1 MTNAP
6 LPAPGA
12 ESQMPSASADVSRLA
27 GEIAALYDEA
37 GHPAALVGEFRRTAV
52 LVPLDEAGGLWSVEM
67 HGIRWICGFTDVAAL
82 ARFAVARGIAEDEEW
97 EYRSIFGARLL
108 DVVVPAVG
116 APAGVALDIADE
128 RPVMFPPVRGIVP
141 DDVALDAPKNRFAME
156 MEAAAP

>member
-1 MTNAP
+1 MTHAQ
-6 LPAPGA
+6 LPSTGDDP
-12 ESQMPSASADVSRLA
+12 ADLGRLA
-27 GEIAALYDEA
+27 GEIAAMYDEA
-37 GHPAALVGEFRRTAV
+37 VHPAALLGEFRRTAV

-67 HGIRWICGFTDVAAL
+67 HGIRWICGFTGVAAL

-97 EYRSIFGARLL
+97 EYRSILGARLL